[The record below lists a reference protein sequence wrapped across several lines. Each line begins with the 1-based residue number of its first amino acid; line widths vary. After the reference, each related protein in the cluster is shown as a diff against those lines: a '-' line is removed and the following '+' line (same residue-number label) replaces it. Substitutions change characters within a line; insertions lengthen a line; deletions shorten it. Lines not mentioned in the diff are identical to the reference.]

1 MDKKKIILDVDTG
14 SDDAIA
20 IMTAVLSDELDV
32 LGITTVNG
40 NRPVMNTTENT
51 LRVLDLLKSDIPVY
65 RGCEEPMVA
74 GLMPERQLFKKTND
88 KKELGGKT
96 VTYHYEFLEELPPS
110 VSKAQDISAV
120 QYLIKA
126 LNDSDGDITIIA
138 VGPLTNLGV
147 AMRADPG
154 IINKIK
160 KLIIM
165 GGGCR
170 QTNTTSAAEFN
181 IWKDPEAAQIVLTSG
196 CEILLVPLDA
206 THRAYVDSEESMK
219 LRQIGTP
226 VGIATADLLDARIQ
240 AYDLMQPIECAPYGS
255 TPPHDALA
263 FCAAIDET
271 VLRDV
276 RLCRVDVDCGGSWAD
291 GMTIVD
297 PRVLTD
303 QPENVHVAFNA
314 DREKFVSMLFDILGK
329 KNQEDR

>member
-74 GLMPERQLFKKTND
+74 GMMPERQLFKKTND

-263 FCAAIDET
+263 VCAAIDET

>member
-206 THRAYVDSEESMK
+206 THRAYVGSEESMK

-263 FCAAIDET
+263 VCAAIDET

-329 KNQEDR
+329 RNQEDR

>member
-51 LRVLDLLKSDIPVY
+51 LRVLDLLRSDIPVY

-74 GLMPERQLFKKTND
+74 GLMPERQLFRKTND

-196 CEILLVPLDA
+196 CEILLVTLDA
-206 THRAYVDSEESMK
+206 THRAYVGSEESMK
-219 LRQIGTP
+219 FRQMGTP

-263 FCAAIDET
+263 VCAAIDET

>member
-51 LRVLDLLKSDIPVY
+51 LRVLDLLRSDIPVY

-74 GLMPERQLFKKTND
+74 GLMPERQLFRKTND

-263 FCAAIDET
+263 VCAAIDET

>member
-206 THRAYVDSEESMK
+206 THRAYVGSEESMK

-263 FCAAIDET
+263 VCAAIDET

>member
-181 IWKDPEAAQIVLTSG
+181 VWKDPEAAQIVLTSG

-206 THRAYVDSEESMK
+206 THRAYVGSEESMK

-263 FCAAIDET
+263 VCAAIDET

>member
-263 FCAAIDET
+263 VCAAIDET

>member
-51 LRVLDLLKSDIPVY
+51 LRVLDLLRSDIPVY

-206 THRAYVDSEESMK
+206 THRAYVGSEESMK
-219 LRQIGTP
+219 FRQMGTP

-263 FCAAIDET
+263 VCAAIDET

>member
-206 THRAYVDSEESMK
+206 THRAYVGSEESMK
-219 LRQIGTP
+219 FRQMGTP

-263 FCAAIDET
+263 VCAAIDET

>member
-51 LRVLDLLKSDIPVY
+51 LRVLDLLRSDIPVY

-74 GLMPERQLFKKTND
+74 GLMPERQLFRKTND

-206 THRAYVDSEESMK
+206 THRAYVGSEESMK
-219 LRQIGTP
+219 FRQMGTP

-263 FCAAIDET
+263 GCAAIDET

>member
-51 LRVLDLLKSDIPVY
+51 LRVLDLLRSDIPVY

-74 GLMPERQLFKKTND
+74 GLMPERQLFRKTND

-206 THRAYVDSEESMK
+206 THRAYVGREESMK
-219 LRQIGTP
+219 FRQMGTP

-263 FCAAIDET
+263 VCAAIDET

>member
-51 LRVLDLLKSDIPVY
+51 LRVLDLLRSDIPVY

-74 GLMPERQLFKKTND
+74 GLMPERQLFRKTND

-170 QTNTTSAAEFN
+170 QTNTTSAAE
-181 IWKDPEAAQIVLTSG
+181 
-196 CEILLVPLDA
+196 
-206 THRAYVDSEESMK
+206 
-219 LRQIGTP
+219 
-226 VGIATADLLDARIQ
+226 
-240 AYDLMQPIECAPYGS
+240 
-255 TPPHDALA
+255 
-263 FCAAIDET
+263 
-271 VLRDV
+271 
-276 RLCRVDVDCGGSWAD
+276 
-291 GMTIVD
+291 
-297 PRVLTD
+297 
-303 QPENVHVAFNA
+303 
-314 DREKFVSMLFDILGK
+314 
-329 KNQEDR
+329 

>member
-1 MDKKKIILDVDTG
+1 MNKMKIILDVDTG

-20 IMTAVLSDELDV
+20 IMTAVMSDELDV

-74 GLMPERQLFKKTND
+74 GLIPERQLFRKTND
-88 KKELGGKT
+88 KKELDGKT
-96 VTYHYEFLEELPPS
+96 VTYHYEFLEELPPA

-120 QYLIKA
+120 QYLIKT
-126 LNDSDGDITIIA
+126 LNDSQGDITVIA

-154 IINKIK
+154 IIQKIK

-196 CEILLVPLDA
+196 CDILLVPLDA
-206 THRAYVDSEESMK
+206 THRAYVGSEESQRF
-219 LRQIGTP
+219 RQMGTP
-226 VGIATADLLDARIQ
+226 VGRATADLLDARIK

-263 FCAAIDET
+263 VCAAIDET
-271 VLRDV
+271 VLKDIRF
-276 RLCRVDVDCGGSWAD
+276 CRVDVDCGGSWAD

-297 PRVLTD
+297 PRVITD
-303 QPENVHVAFNA
+303 LPKNVHVAFNA
-314 DREKFVSMLFDILGK
+314 DRDKFVGMLFDILGK

>member
-219 LRQIGTP
+219 LRQIGPP

-263 FCAAIDET
+263 VCAAIDET

>member
-32 LGITTVNG
+32 RGITTVNG

-96 VTYHYEFLEELPPS
+96 VTYHYEFLEELPP
-110 VSKAQDISAV
+110 
-120 QYLIKA
+120 
-126 LNDSDGDITIIA
+126 SDGDITIIA

-206 THRAYVDSEESMK
+206 THRAYVGSEESMK

-263 FCAAIDET
+263 VCAAIDET